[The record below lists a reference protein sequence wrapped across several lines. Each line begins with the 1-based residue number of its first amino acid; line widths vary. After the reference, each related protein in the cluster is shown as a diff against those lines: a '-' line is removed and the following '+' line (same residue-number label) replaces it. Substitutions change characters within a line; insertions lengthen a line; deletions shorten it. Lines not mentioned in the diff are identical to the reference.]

1 VTLRPPPSTCPVCGD
16 ALHTTRLSCDGC
28 DTELTGHFA
37 GCEYCAL
44 GAEDRRILR
53 IFLASRG
60 NVKEV
65 ERALSV
71 SYPTARARVDAVL
84 NKLGAIDDDGEGWSS
99 APGAGSAASTPG
111 RPAARI
117 PVPPMPPMP
126 PVPPTPPIPAARARR
141 PDRIAL
147 LQRLAAGE
155 LTVDEALEDL

>member
-1 VTLRPPPSTCPVCGD
+1 MTLRPPPSTCPVCGD

-84 NKLGAIDDDGEGWSS
+84 AKLGAIDDGESW
-99 APGAGSAASTPG
+99 TP
-111 RPAARI
+111 PI
-117 PVPPMPPMP
+117 P
-126 PVPPTPPIPAARARR
+126 PVPPTPPTPPAPPARAPRAPR

-147 LQRLAAGE
+147 LQRLASGDVS
-155 LTVDEALEDL
+155 VDEALEEL

>member
-1 VTLRPPPSTCPVCGD
+1 MTLRPPPSTCPVCGD

-84 NKLGAIDDDGEGWSS
+84 AKLGAIDDPIEP
-99 APGAGSAASTPG
+99 APRPIDQLRDAMTPTG
-111 RPAARI
+111 RHAPLPPI
-117 PVPPMPPMP
+117 PPLP
-126 PVPPTPPIPAARARR
+126 PVPPTPPTPASRRAQR
-141 PDRIAL
+141 PDRIGL
-147 LQRLAAGE
+147 LQRLANGE
-155 LTVDEALEDL
+155 VSVDEALEEL